1 MSATKP
7 ASRTELKEYC
17 LRRLGKPVLQ
27 INVDDTQVEDLI
39 DESIQYFNER
49 HFDGVERMFLKHKF
63 TAAEITRFKEGNTT
77 TTSPDGT
84 QWEERNNYIE
94 VPIHVLGVNKVF
106 GMSSQS
112 IRGNMFGIEY
122 QIFLNDL
129 YQFGAI
135 DILNYYMTKTYLEDI
150 DYILNSGSIISYR
163 FNKRVDRLY
172 IDVDAKD
179 VVEGN
184 YLIIDCHRA
193 LDPTSMTEVYDDS
206 FMKKYLTAKIKQQW
220 GQNLIKFRGVKFPGG
235 VELDGRQVYED
246 AQSDL
251 KEIEE
256 KMLSTYELPPLDMI
270 G

>member
-1 MSATKP
+1 
-7 ASRTELKEYC
+7 
-17 LRRLGKPVLQ
+17 
-27 INVDDTQVEDLI
+27 
-39 DESIQYFNER
+39 
-49 HFDGVERMFLKHKF
+49 
-63 TAAEITRFKEGNTT
+63 
-77 TTSPDGT
+77 
-84 QWEERNNYIE
+84 
-94 VPIHVLGVNKVF
+94 
-106 GMSSQS
+106 
-112 IRGNMFGIEY
+112 MFGIEY

-135 DILNYYMTKTYLEDI
+135 DILNYYMTKTYLEDL

-193 LDPTSMTEVYDDS
+193 LDPTSMTQVFDDS
-206 FMKKYLTAKIKQQW
+206 FMKQYLTAKIKKQW

-251 KEIEE
+251 KDIEE